1 MFSHKRE
8 RARSAAKQ
16 AGAGAGAG
24 AGAAGGGTGAGAEPL
39 WRRDAEKAG
48 PLRVLEWGGVARAA
62 ASWAKRW
69 GALHRGHLYLLERQ
83 HAPAPLAS
91 ANVWL
96 NKRAIVW
103 GCAARAG
110 RAGEGRACISQPAWA
125 GLGASFPGMPPGR
138 AGPRTALKVLRQ
150 LCTQP

>member
-1 MFSHKRE
+1 MSACSAAPCCRW
-8 RARSAAKQ
+8 RARRRFDPRQRVRAAAKQ

-24 AGAAGGGTGAGAEPL
+24 AGAAGGGAGAGAEPL

-69 GALHRGHLYLLERQ
+69 GALHRGHLYLLERAD
-83 HAPAPLAS
+83 APAPLAS

-96 NKRAIVW
+96 NKRALAE
-103 GCAARAG
+103 GMRRARGTGGRGQGLHVVADCLG
-110 RAGEGRACISQPAWA
+110 RAWCRLPRQA
-125 GLGASFPGMPPGR
+125 
-138 AGPRTALKVLRQ
+138 AGPS
-150 LCTQP
+150 